1 MKPYEAGLPACSIY
15 TLYEIKVGRIMN
27 NQIILNA
34 RSNIKVTNKQ
44 KVPLL

>member
-1 MKPYEAGLPACSIY
+1 
-15 TLYEIKVGRIMN
+15 MN

-44 KVPLL
+44 KVPLLWLPKTFANTLYLITGRIM